1 MARQARIALA
11 LGLAAGIF
19 TTGAFSATTV
29 DGAAIGNEQDASNWL
44 SYGRTYSEQR
54 FSPLKEINDGNV
66 GNLGVAWYLD
76 LPGQKSLLATPL
88 VVDGI
93 MYFSGGYSVVF
104 AIDTRKMD
112 YVGTR
117 HDPVSL
123 IAKVG
128 VGTTTDLT
136 MANGRILWQ
145 NGTFPGLDEGKLFAQ
160 AEAALHRTLT

>member
-1 MARQARIALA
+1 
-11 LGLAAGIF
+11 
-19 TTGAFSATTV
+19 
-29 DGAAIGNEQDASNWL
+29 
-44 SYGRTYSEQR
+44 
-54 FSPLKEINDGNV
+54 
-66 GNLGVAWYLD
+66 
-76 LPGQKSLLATPL
+76 
-88 VVDGI
+88 
-93 MYFSGGYSVVF
+93 
-104 AIDTRKMD
+104 MD

-145 NGTFPGLDEGKLFAQ
+145 NGVFPGLDEGKLFAE

>member
-1 MARQARIALA
+1 MLQCLVASGRTQPVPDPGLFLHYATQGGADLLGRRDIGSLGV
-11 LGLAAGIF
+11 GLAA
-19 TTGAFSATTV
+19 
-29 DGAAIGNEQDASNWL
+29 
-44 SYGRTYSEQR
+44 
-54 FSPLKEINDGNV
+54 
-66 GNLGVAWYLD
+66 D
-76 LPGQKSLLATPL
+76 L
-88 VVDGI
+88 
-93 MYFSGGYSVVF
+93 F

-128 VGTTTDLT
+128 IGTTTDLT

>member
-1 MARQARIALA
+1 MRVIQALLLA
-11 LGLAAGIF
+11 GSLLSSAMSAA
-19 TTGAFSATTV
+19 AVSV
-29 DGAAIGNEQDASNWL
+29 DGQAIADEKAGANWL

-104 AIDTRKMD
+104 AIDTRTGKEIWK
-112 YVGTR
+112 Y
-117 HDPVSL
+117 DPKTIDAAGDRLRVMWDSNR
-123 IAKVG
+123 G
-128 VGTTTDLT
+128 V
-136 MANGRILWQ
+136 AYWKGRIFVATADGRL
-145 NGTFPGLDEGKLFAQ
+145 P
-160 AEAALHRTLT
+160 AAA